1 MNIACGFKLTL
12 ICCRLFISIRLSKS
26 VVDAMALFVV
36 VPLLL
41 LTLLLL
47 LLLRPSAEANCCT

>member
-1 MNIACGFKLTL
+1 MKAACQELTL
-12 ICCRLFISIRLSKS
+12 ICCRLFISMRLSKS
-26 VVDAMALFVV
+26 VVDAMLLFAFV

-47 LLLRPSAEANCCT
+47 LLLRPSAANCCK